1 MKRLLAIM
9 LCAGGL
15 LAGAAEPYDAALE
28 YIESDGTQYL
38 DTGLVL
44 SNDGLLH
51 AALHGRRR
59 MVTRRAADGNRPSVA
74 RHRGDFQVISG
85 NTKNR

>member
-44 SNDGLLH
+44 SNDGRLH
-51 AALHGRRR
+51 PALHGRRG
-59 MVTRRAADGNRPSVA
+59 MVAGRADDGHRPSAA
-74 RHRGDFQVISG
+74 RHRGDLQVISG
-85 NTKNR
+85 I